1 MWPRSA
7 AHNGEI
13 RARHAM
19 LAELPAKMARGR
31 CGAGKNYK
39 TAGFLVE
46 PMDSEDFTAAQQAR

>member
-1 MWPRSA
+1 
-7 AHNGEI
+7 
-13 RARHAM
+13 M

-46 PMDSEDFTAAQQAR
+46 PVDSEDFTATQQAR